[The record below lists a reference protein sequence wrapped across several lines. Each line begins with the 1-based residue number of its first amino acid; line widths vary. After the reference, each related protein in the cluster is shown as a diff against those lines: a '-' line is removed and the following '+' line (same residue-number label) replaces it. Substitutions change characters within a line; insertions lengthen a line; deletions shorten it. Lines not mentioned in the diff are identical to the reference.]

1 VSLSAASA
9 AAAGERKGSVG
20 AYLDELAQ
28 QRRLSPHT
36 VDNYRRDLQ
45 SLCRLIGELPGVPGV
60 PGAAGEAA
68 PPDACSDLAFEAIQ
82 THHIRRFVAQLHSHG
97 LGGRSLGRTLSAWRG
112 FYRWLGQRG
121 AATHNPVDGL
131 RPPKSPKALPK
142 TLSPDEAN
150 RLLETADESLL
161 AIRDQAMFELFYSSG
176 LRLAELAALDLSCL
190 EDLLAGEV
198 RVLGKRSKLR
208 IVPVGSKARE
218 AVATWVELRHRLSSA
233 DEAALFVGQ
242 RGQRLGVRMIQ
253 LRLAR
258 RALAQGLP
266 ARVHPHMLR
275 HSFASHVLQSS
286 GDLRAVQEMLGHA
299 SIASTQVYTHLDF
312 QHLAAVYD
320 KAHPRA
326 KRKTD

>member
-1 VSLSAASA
+1 MTAS
-9 AAAGERKGSVG
+9 ERVADDRHARVK

-36 VDNYRRDLQ
+36 VSNYRRDLE
-45 SLCRLIGELPGVPGV
+45 SLCDLIADLPDSGG
-60 PGAAGEAA
+60 GG
-68 PPDACSDLAFEAIQ
+68 FETMQ
-82 THHIRRFVAQLHSHG
+82 TPHIRRFVAQLHGRG

-121 AATHNPVDGL
+121 TVTLNPVDGV

-142 TLSPDEAN
+142 ALSPDEAS
-150 RLLETADESLL
+150 RLLDAADDNVL
-161 AIRDQAMFELFYSSG
+161 AIRDQAIFELFYSSG
-176 LRLAELAALDLSCL
+176 LRLAELAALDLACL

-198 RVLGKRSKLR
+198 RVIGKRRKLR

-218 AVATWVELRHRLSSA
+218 AVAVWAAQRPQLAAAGEL
-233 DEAALFVGQ
+233 ALFVGR
-242 RGQRLGVRMIQ
+242 RGKRLGVRMIQ

-258 RALAQGLP
+258 RGLTQGLP

-320 KAHPRA
+320 QAHPRA
-326 KRKTD
+326 KRKAD

>member
-1 VSLSAASA
+1 MTASERTAGVS
-9 AAAGERKGSVG
+9 

-28 QRRLSPHT
+28 QRRLSAHT
-36 VDNYRRDLQ
+36 VKNYRHDLE
-45 SLCRLIGELPGVPGV
+45 SLCRLIGGLPGDCGFD
-60 PGAAGEAA
+60 AIEA
-68 PPDACSDLAFEAIQ
+68 
-82 THHIRRFVAQLHSHG
+82 HHIRRFVAQLHTRG

-121 AATHNPVDGL
+121 TTTHNPVDGV

-142 TLSPDEAN
+142 ALSPDEAN
-150 RLLETADESLL
+150 LLLEADAGNLLET
-161 AIRDQAMFELFYSSG
+161 RDQAIFELFYSSG
-176 LRLAELAALDLSCL
+176 LRLAELAALDFSCL
-190 EDLLAGEV
+190 DELLAGEV

-218 AVATWVELRHRLSSA
+218 AVAVWAAQRAQLASA

-242 RGQRLGVRMIQ
+242 RGKRLGVRMIQ
-253 LRLAR
+253 LRLQR
-258 RALAQGLP
+258 RGLTQGLP

-320 KAHPRA
+320 QAHPRA
-326 KRKTD
+326 KRKPD

>member
-1 VSLSAASA
+1 MTASERSAGVS
-9 AAAGERKGSVG
+9 

-36 VDNYRRDLQ
+36 VKNYRRDLD
-45 SLCRLIGELPGVPGV
+45 SLCRLIGELPGDCSFERI
-60 PGAAGEAA
+60 EA
-68 PPDACSDLAFEAIQ
+68 
-82 THHIRRFVAQLHSHG
+82 HHIRRFVAQLHTRG

-112 FYRWLGQRG
+112 FYRWLDRRG
-121 AATHNPVDGL
+121 TATHNPVDTV

-150 RLLETADESLL
+150 RLLAAASENLL
-161 AIRDQAMFELFYSSG
+161 EVRDQAMFELFYSSG
-176 LRLAELAALDLSCL
+176 LRLAELAALDVACL
-190 EDLLAGEV
+190 DELLAGEV

-218 AVATWVELRHRLSSA
+218 AVAAWAGQRAEVASA
-233 DEAALFVGQ
+233 DETALFVGQ
-242 RGQRLGVRMIQ
+242 RGKRLGVRMIQ
-253 LRLAR
+253 LRLQR
-258 RALAQGLP
+258 RGLTQGLP

-320 KAHPRA
+320 QAHPRA
-326 KRKTD
+326 KRKGD